1 MDIINQITEEYF
13 KEINNKLDKLILEG
27 LRLKGYKFF
36 DRLELEF
43 FIKGLTSKRWLQDRG
58 CWIWNEWANTKKVP
72 YGNDPETKEQ
82 MFLEDDLGAIYGKQW
97 RNFGG
102 VDQLERVVITL
113 KTNPNDRRM
122 IVSAWNPPELSF
134 MALPPC
140 HVMYQIIV
148 INDTI
153 NLNWYQR
160 SVDTMLGLPYNIAS
174 YGLLLELLAKES
186 GLIPARLC
194 GMLGDVHI
202 YENHIENAKIQLWRE
217 PSKQRSIIWNAN
229 FNSSSVSG
237 NLLIVFA
244 IKVSMVSLMLY
255 ISTNSLA
262 FSLLKISM
270 VILLS
275 LWFSMK

>member
-1 MDIINQITEEYF
+1 MQSYLNIVKDILNNGIL
-13 KEINNKLDKLILEG
+13 KENRTGVSTLAISGTMFSHDMREG
-27 LRLKGYKFF
+27 FPLLTTKKMSLKNIAV
-36 DRLELEF
+36 ELEF
-43 FIKGLTSKRWLQDRG
+43 FIKGLSSKKWLQDRNNH
-58 CWIWNEWANTKKVP
+58 IWDAWCNPQKVL
-72 YGNDPETKEQ
+72 YGNDENTKQ
-82 MFLEDDLGAIYGKQW
+82 KMMKEDDLGAIYGKQW

-102 VDQLERVVITL
+102 VDQLKNVVNTL

-122 IVSAWNPPELSF
+122 IVSAWNPPELNQ

-140 HVMYQIIV
+140 HLMFQVIV

-217 PSKQRSIIWNAN
+217 PSKLPNIEITN
-229 FNSSSVSG
+229 FTNIFDWTYKDFSLK
-237 NLLIVFA
+237 NYIHNEA
-244 IKVSMVSLMLY
+244 IKFDIAV
-255 ISTNSLA
+255 
-262 FSLLKISM
+262 
-270 VILLS
+270 
-275 LWFSMK
+275 

>member
-1 MDIINQITEEYF
+1 VQAYLNIVKDILNNGIL
-13 KEINNKLDKLILEG
+13 KENRTGVNTLAISGAMFSHDMRDGFPLLTTKKMS
-27 LRLKGYKFF
+27 LKNIAV
-36 DRLELEF
+36 ELEF
-43 FIKGLTSKRWLQDRG
+43 FIKGLSSKKWLQDRG
-58 CWIWNEWANTKKVP
+58 CSIWNEWANPQKVP
-72 YGNDPETKEQ
+72 YATDPETKEQ
-82 MFLEDDLGAIYGKQW
+82 MFLEDDLGSIYGKQW

-202 YENHIENAKIQLWRE
+202 YENHVENAKIQLWRE
-217 PSKQRSIIWNAN
+217 PSKLPNIEITN
-229 FNSSSVSG
+229 FTNIFDWTYKDFSLQNYKS
-237 NLLIVFA
+237 NEA
-244 IKVSMVSLMLY
+244 IKFDIAV
-255 ISTNSLA
+255 
-262 FSLLKISM
+262 
-270 VILLS
+270 
-275 LWFSMK
+275 